1 MKIHKE
7 IDATKRG
14 WREGRQVEK
23 GGGEGGGRVKMMV
36 LPLCLSMHQFSLFT
50 KDMKKQI
57 QHERYTQKI
66 CK

>member
-14 WREGRQVEK
+14 WRKGREC
-23 GGGEGGGRVKMMV
+23 GGGGGVARVKLML

-66 CK
+66 CKC